1 MGSVFWNIETIDLI
15 TFSAAI
21 DISSMMSVD
30 AFVTKSGVKMVSTL
44 HTNTALEGKI
54 SIDKKGSIT
63 SEYVMP
69 EPRMEIID
77 VK

>member
-1 MGSVFWNIETIDLI
+1 
-15 TFSAAI
+15 
-21 DISSMMSVD
+21 MMSVD

-54 SIDKKGSIT
+54 TIDEKGSIS
-63 SEYVMP
+63 SEYEMP